1 MEQGTEMSIEL
12 FDYALSDSTSQD
24 TGDQMNVLLATVWD
38 FNPSQLEPTDLIVSA
53 SPYESSSGS
62 SRPSLT
68 SYPTDSTTGSS
79 PQTSEQ
85 SRSQSEE
92 GEDSIRKEVCASLK
106 IR

>member
-1 MEQGTEMSIEL
+1 MEQGTEMSIEP
-12 FDYALSDSTSQD
+12 FDYALSDSTYHD
-24 TGDQMNVLLATVWD
+24 TGDQMNALLATVWE
-38 FNPSQLEPTDLIVSA
+38 FNPPQLEATSLVVPT
-53 SPYESSSGS
+53 SPYGSSSGS

-106 IR
+106 IL